1 MNPQVPQMMI
11 CHFSQT
17 KIIRLI
23 RFHLFIILF
32 LLTTVSY
39 TQEFIGMGTRWND
52 TFKEWILYT
61 YDEGEEGELQL
72 TWAFNDDW
80 TSWQYSLLESNGTI
94 KQKWK
99 NNPNEWEL
107 RGDNF
112 IVTAR
117 TVWPNNFSE
126 WRISDDQCT
135 FTLRSRYGNVFEEW
149 ESRDDECGQW
159 RAYTT
164 YEGDPR
170 DWVIESEFSHDSA
183 FQLSMMAA
191 FITIFHSTPK
201 L

>member
-1 MNPQVPQMMI
+1 MI
-11 CHFSQT
+11 RYS
-17 KIIRLI
+17 
-23 RFHLFIILF
+23 LFILLF

-39 TQEFIGMGTRWND
+39 TQVLIGMGTRWND
-52 TFKEWILYT
+52 TFKEWVLYT
-61 YDEGEEGELQL
+61 YDEGDEGELQL
-72 TWAFNDDW
+72 SWAFNDDW

-107 RGDNF
+107 RGENF

-117 TVWPNNFSE
+117 TVWPDKFTE
-126 WRISDDQCT
+126 WRISDGQCT
-135 FTLRSRYGNVFEEW
+135 FTIRSRYGNNLEEW
-149 ESRDDECGQW
+149 ESRSEDCGQW

-170 DWVIESEFSHDSA
+170 DWVIESELSHDSA

-191 FITIFHSTPK
+191 FITMFHSTPK